1 VTTSFVANDLKYT
14 EAFLIFYYIIKL
26 FVLYG
31 ELTVVV
37 VSRHMSACAMFDVYS
52 KTTNNMCVQTSKDSK
67 GAMCY
72 AILRMTLD
80 SVAAVSK

>member
-14 EAFLIFYYIIKL
+14 EAFYYIITL
-26 FVLYG
+26 FLLYD

-37 VSRHMSACAMFDVYS
+37 VSRHMSVCVSCLMS
-52 KTTNNMCVQTSKDSK
+52 TQRRHNMCMHTSKDSK

-72 AILRMTLD
+72 D
-80 SVAAVSK
+80 V